1 MNIQQGILEFF
12 EACCPLSK
20 WYVSV
25 SKKLGQSLPKIFFP
39 WKKNGSKIGFYART
53 FAWKKNFSSSIE
65 FHLPGKT
72 CEFLFLNEGTISRK
86 G

>member
-25 SKKLGQSLPKIFFP
+25 SKKLGQSLPAKYFSHE
-39 WKKNGSKIGFYART
+39 KKMGLK
-53 FAWKKNFSSSIE
+53 
-65 FHLPGKT
+65 
-72 CEFLFLNEGTISRK
+72 
-86 G
+86 